1 MLLVRLLRF
10 AGTSSALLAGA
21 VLLTYLSSIKLAIN
35 FRNPGSSQ
43 AWRTGSSGPEARN
56 VFPETSCASLR
67 IVPDW
72 SFLTNHARV
81 LLCIA
86 HDPGARLRDIAARLG
101 ITERSA
107 YGIITDLVEAGY
119 VVKQRDGRRNRYQ
132 IEANL
137 PLREPGSR
145 EPAIGE
151 VLAVLLGTTAI

>member
-1 MLLVRLLRF
+1 MPCKVTDV
-10 AGTSSALLAGA
+10 A
-21 VLLTYLSSIKLAIN
+21 
-35 FRNPGSSQ
+35 
-43 AWRTGSSGPEARN
+43 
-56 VFPETSCASLR
+56 
-67 IVPDW
+67 DW

-86 HDPGARLRDIAARLG
+86 HDPGIRLRDIAARLN

-107 YGIITDLVEAGY
+107 HGIITDLTKAGY

-137 PLREPGSR
+137 PLREPVSR

-151 VLAVLLGTTAI
+151 VLAVLLGTNDNLAGLAGLVAAGRFDGDPADGAGISIPQAGDPDVPRGPGGT